1 MIGIRID
8 HGRRIVVVVIVAAWA
23 VTVLGLWVGSWA
35 TWIGI
40 LHLARSWGH
49 TLHLLA
55 SAVVAGDED
64 AGGGELILQIDTR
77 GEDDTAAQLPL
88 LLMP

>member
-1 MIGIRID
+1 MVQIGVD
-8 HGRRIVVVVIVAAWA
+8 NWGRIVVVVIVATWA
-23 VTVLGLWVGSWA
+23 VTVLGLWARRSAVL
-35 TWIGI
+35 GI
-40 LHLARSWGH
+40 LHLTRGWGH